1 MLPPITVHVD
11 RAQLVGTTPGEQA
24 VGTVRARNSASIAP
38 TVMGR
43 VADMPVKLGQRV
55 RAGDVLAR
63 ISAEEIRAK
72 VAQARAVQANAQL
85 ELERAKKL
93 LADEAIPRAQFDT
106 AKSQFDVAHASLAE
120 AEALADHMIVR
131 APFDGVI
138 TSKIANAGDT
148 AVPGQP
154 LLVLDDP
161 TALRFE
167 APVPES
173 SARTL
178 STGQKLAVRID
189 GIDGE
194 LTATIAEISPT
205 ADPTSR
211 TVLAKLDLPAD
222 ARLHPGL
229 FGRLAI
235 PLHDA
240 QSLAVPSSAVVR
252 RGQLEEV
259 FVVDGD
265 VAHLRLVKTGHEGN
279 GSTEILSGLANGEIV
294 AVSDVNQLSDGA
306 PVKVAP

>member
-1 MLPPITVHVD
+1 MPPVTVRVD
-11 RAQLVGTTPGEQA
+11 RAQLVGSAPGEQA

-38 TVMGR
+38 MVMGR
-43 VADMPVKLGQRV
+43 VVEMRVKLGQQV

-85 ELERAKKL
+85 ELARAQKL
-93 LADEAIPRAQFDT
+93 LADDAIPRAQFDS

-120 AEALADHMIVR
+120 AQALADHMVVR

-138 TSKIANAGDT
+138 TSKIASAGDT

-173 SARTL
+173 SARAL
-178 STGQKLAVRID
+178 SMGQKLAVRID

-194 LTATIAEISPT
+194 LTGTVAEISPT

-211 TVLAKLDLPAD
+211 TVLAKLDLPVD

-229 FGRLAI
+229 FGRLSI
-235 PLHDA
+235 PSHEA
-240 QSLAVPSSAVVR
+240 QSLAVPTSAVVR
-252 RGQLEEV
+252 HGQLEEV
-259 FVVDGD
+259 FVVDGN
-265 VAHLRLVKTGHEGN
+265 VARLRLVKTGHEGN

-294 AVSDVNQLSDGA
+294 AVSDLQQLSDGA
-306 PVKVAP
+306 PVRVSP